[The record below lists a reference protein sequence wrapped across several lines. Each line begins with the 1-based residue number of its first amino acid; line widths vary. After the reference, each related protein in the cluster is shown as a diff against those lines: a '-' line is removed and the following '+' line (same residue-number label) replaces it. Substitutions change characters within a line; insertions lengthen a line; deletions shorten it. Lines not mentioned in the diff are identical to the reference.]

1 MPLQILA
8 ARQEARWDSNNV
20 PNHRSLIGKT
30 VGLLVRVPPHSIS
43 NSFLVSCISDH
54 RAADPVRFSQDR
66 LQALI

>member
-30 VGLLVRVPPHSIS
+30 VGLLVSIPPHSIS
-43 NSFLVSCISDH
+43 NPFLVSCLSDQ
-54 RAADPVRFSQDR
+54 RAADPARFSRDR
-66 LQALI
+66 LQALT